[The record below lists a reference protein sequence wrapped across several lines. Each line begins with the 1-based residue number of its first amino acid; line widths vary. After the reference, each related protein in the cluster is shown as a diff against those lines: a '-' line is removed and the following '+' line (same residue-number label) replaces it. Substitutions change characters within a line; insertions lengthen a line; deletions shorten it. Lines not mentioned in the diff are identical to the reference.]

1 MTAPEKVAALIDSF
15 YNDSNATR
23 IKKLL
28 FCTCHDSWPSDPQ
41 ALEQYSWFD
50 LLQELLERAT
60 DLDRLQNALIAV
72 VSHLNK
78 KNAYFILARSLFN
91 RLKILYPDYRDDIT
105 SMGDRFAQ
113 VRQLFDNSQ
122 DLFSL
127 RLRVS
132 HHSSLSKAKSIVFS
146 AISCRFDYT
155 TQDVNYLNQQ
165 DFDDLVRELL
175 FACNSIEDLR
185 FRVFG
190 AASCLDDRENNLKV
204 ATLLCGTIASFYPA
218 LHQQQSTGFLAGNA
232 SLDDFDRMT
241 AGDFPLLEFEA
252 HTEQDFNDTM
262 VTVGLTPHS
271 VPDLPLTASS
281 FPSTIST
288 ISSEIVTQWPNDNE
302 IPPGT
307 NSDIKNYADRHLHT
321 TIANLENNLQ
331 AVSDYIDAQVK
342 IKTDHTHAYKYQ
354 ILREL
359 VEGLQESCAIQLT
372 RLAQL
377 EAGEASLQLPE
388 SLDPN
393 LTE

>member
-1 MTAPEKVAALIDSF
+1 MTAPEKVAALINSF
-15 YNDSNATR
+15 YNDPNANR

-60 DLDRLQNALIAV
+60 DLDRLQNALIVV

-218 LHQQQSTGFLAGNA
+218 LHQRQSGEFLAGNA
-232 SLDDFDRMT
+232 SLDDFDRIT
-241 AGDFPLLEFEA
+241 AGDAALLEFEA
-252 HTEQDFNDTM
+252 HTGYDFNDTM
-262 VTVGLTPHS
+262 VTVGLTPHGL
-271 VPDLPLTASS
+271 PDSPLTSS
-281 FPSTIST
+281 SPQETSPPA
-288 ISSEIVTQWPNDNE
+288 IVTQWPNDDE
-302 IPPGT
+302 ISPGAS
-307 NSDIKNYADRHLHT
+307 SDIKNYADRHLHT

-331 AVSDYIDAQVK
+331 AVSDYIDEHVTT
-342 IKTDHTHAYKYQ
+342 KTDHTHAYKYQ

-359 VEGLQESCAIQLT
+359 VEGLQESCATQLT

-377 EAGEASLQLPE
+377 ETGEALPQLPE
-388 SLDPN
+388 IIDPS
-393 LTE
+393 

>member
-15 YNDSNATR
+15 YNDPNATR

-41 ALEQYSWFD
+41 TLEQCSWFD

-60 DLDRLQNALIAV
+60 DLDRLQNALIVV

-218 LHQQQSTGFLAGNA
+218 LHPQTASDFLAGNA

-241 AGDFPLLEFEA
+241 AGDSNLLEVEA
-252 HTEQDFNDTM
+252 HTGEDVDETIA
-262 VTVGLTPHS
+262 TVGLTS
-271 VPDLPLTASS
+271 NDVPGFPLASS
-281 FPSTIST
+281 SFQGTIPPA
-288 ISSEIVTQWPNDNE
+288 IVTQWSDDNE
-302 IPPGT
+302 VPPGAS
-307 NSDIKNYADRHLHT
+307 SDIKNYADRHLHT
-321 TIANLENNLQ
+321 MIANLENNLQ
-331 AVSDYIDAQVK
+331 EVSDYIDEQVK
-342 IKTDHTHAYKYQ
+342 VKTDRTHAYKYK

-377 EAGEASLQLPE
+377 ETGEASLQLPE
-388 SLDPN
+388 IIDPSQ
-393 LTE
+393 L

>member
-15 YNDSNATR
+15 YNDPNATR

-28 FCTCHDSWPSDPQ
+28 FCTCHDSWPTDPQ
-41 ALEQYSWFD
+41 ALEKYSWFD

-60 DLDRLQNALIAV
+60 DLDRLQNALIVV

-218 LHQQQSTGFLAGNA
+218 LHQQQSSEFLAGNA
-232 SLDDFDRMT
+232 SLDDFDRITAANAAMLDLEAYTGYDLDDMT
-241 AGDFPLLEFEA
+241 VSVGPLSQNL
-252 HTEQDFNDTM
+252 
-262 VTVGLTPHS
+262 
-271 VPDLPLTASS
+271 PDPPITSS
-281 FPSTIST
+281 SLGWINPSA
-288 ISSEIVTQWPNDNE
+288 IVTQWPNDDT
-302 IPPGT
+302 ISPGVS
-307 NSDIKNYADRHLHT
+307 SDIKNYADRQLHT

-331 AVSDYIDAQVK
+331 AVSDYIDAHV
-342 IKTDHTHAYKYQ
+342 TTPSDRTHAYKYQ

-359 VEGLQESCAIQLT
+359 VEGLQASCATQLT

-377 EAGEASLQLPE
+377 ETGDVLPHQPE
-388 SLDPN
+388 IIDPN
-393 LTE
+393 QP